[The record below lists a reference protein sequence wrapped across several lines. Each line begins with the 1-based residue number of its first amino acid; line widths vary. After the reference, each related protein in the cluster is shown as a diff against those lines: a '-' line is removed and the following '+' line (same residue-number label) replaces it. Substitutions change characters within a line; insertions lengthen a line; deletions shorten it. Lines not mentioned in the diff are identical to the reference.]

1 MDIRTQRLNEAVR
14 ASGMTQAE
22 ICRKTGINQGALSS
36 YLCGRYYPKQKAL
49 EELSSVLKVPIPF
62 LMGYDVPEYSG
73 TSSDAKAITESSLLS
88 KIKRLSKSD
97 LALLD
102 KIIDA
107 ILEINC

>member
-1 MDIRTQRLNEAVR
+1 MFSFLNTHAKKNSSISV
-14 ASGMTQAE
+14 AE
-22 ICRKTGINQGALSS
+22 MCSKSGINQGSLSS

-73 TSSDAKAITESSLLS
+73 TPSDAKAITESSLLS
-88 KIKRLSKSD
+88 KIKRLSKSV
-97 LALLD
+97 LSLLD
-102 KIIDA
+102 KIIYT

>member
-1 MDIRTQRLNEAVR
+1 MFSFLNTHAKKYSSISV
-14 ASGMTQAE
+14 AE
-22 ICRKTGINQGALSS
+22 MCSKSGINQGALSS
-36 YLCGRYYPKQKAL
+36 YSCGRYYPKQKAL

-73 TSSDAKAITESSLLS
+73 TPSDAKAITESSLLS

-102 KIIDA
+102 KIIDT